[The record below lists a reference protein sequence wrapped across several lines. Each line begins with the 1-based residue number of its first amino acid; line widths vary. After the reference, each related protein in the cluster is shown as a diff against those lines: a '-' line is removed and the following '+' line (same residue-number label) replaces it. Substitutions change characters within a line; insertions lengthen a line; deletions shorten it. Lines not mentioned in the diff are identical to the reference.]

1 MKNTMTKSA
10 MALAVAAVI
19 SGGSNMAAAFE
30 LEEVI
35 VTAQK
40 RSQNLM
46 DVPISVSAVSGE
58 KIGEMG
64 IQRAEDI
71 TSYVPNFQVVQGP
84 IGDRINIRGI
94 QTGNDPGFEQSV
106 ATFVDGIYRGRAIQ
120 SRFSFLDVEMVEVLR
135 GPQPTLFGKNTV
147 AGAVNIRSARPTA
160 DFEGEVSA
168 GYNPE
173 FDETELQGVIS
184 GPLTDTLR
192 GRLVLMNREMDEG
205 WVNNFAN
212 DQDMPVSDEL
222 FGRLSL
228 EWDVSDSTQITL
240 RHEQG
245 DWEIEGHPWVFVEA
259 GPLAP
264 FLSAGNIPVGHV
276 YETHMGQN
284 GFGTFAGDSVLDFG
298 SNYFSEGSS
307 SETSLTV
314 THDLPNGSTIT
325 AIAGHSEY
333 DYERFTDADFSPLPL
348 LRFDDTEDFKQTSF
362 ELRLASD
369 VGGDIEYVAGLYYQE
384 NDLKADGLTQFNL
397 AAIGDL
403 LGGACA
409 AGGGSGAIVV
419 GDAGATTANVA
430 ATVPGSTA
438 AVANAC
444 GQAALTQQLVPAGV
458 NGASRYHSLEQSAES
473 WAVFAQPT
481 WNISEEFRATLGLR
495 YTEEEK
501 SASQLA
507 YATDYVERTS
517 TAIADPTSPAAGA
530 AYLLG
535 EFTPHN
541 FTNSDP
547 GMSRDEES
555 FTWSFNVQYDV
566 TQDTMVYA
574 TAGTGFKAGGFN
586 SFYMGQTNA
595 GGADSTDVG
604 YDEEE
609 VFTYE
614 LGFKMSLLDGGA
626 ELNVAAFRTEYDDL
640 QVSVF
645 SGNTTFL
652 VQNAAEAISQGIEID
667 GRWQATEKLMLLGSL
682 GYVDF
687 KYDNFQGQ
695 ACVSEQVTAFR
706 ESAYQDAVTAG
717 DFAGAAGAAL
727 TVNNQSCSAAGVND
741 LSGKTS
747 ENTPELSASL
757 SANYV
762 HPLGDNFELTANL
775 DASYTDETYRQSDL
789 DPVSQEDD
797 FWKFNMLLSIAP
809 TDGSWDVSLVGKN
822 ITDEETLSYV
832 NDAPLL
838 AGTRF
843 GRIDAPRSFTIRGRY
858 RF

>member
-1 MKNTMTKSA
+1 MKNTTKKTA
-10 MALAVAAVI
+10 MALAIAAI
-19 SGGSNMAAAFE
+19 SGSNLNVSAFT

-58 KIGEMG
+58 KVGDMG

-120 SRFSFLDVEMVEVLR
+120 SRFSFLDVDMIEVLR

-147 AGAVNIRSARPTA
+147 AGAVNIRSARPTSE
-160 DFEGEVSA
+160 FEAEFSA

-173 FDETELQGVIS
+173 FEETELQGVVS

-192 GRLVLMNREMDEG
+192 GRLVVMSREMDKG
-205 WVNNFAN
+205 WVDNLAN
-212 DQDMPVSDEL
+212 DEHLPVSEEL
-222 FGRLSL
+222 FGRISL
-228 EWDVSDSTQITL
+228 EWDIGDNTQITL

-259 GPLAP
+259 GPLQP

-276 YETHMGQN
+276 HKTHMGQN
-284 GFGTFAGDSVLDFG
+284 GFGSFAGDSVLDFG
-298 SNYFSEGSS
+298 SNYLSDGELT
-307 SETSLTV
+307 ETSLTL
-314 THDLPNGSTIT
+314 THDLPNGSTLT
-325 AIAGHSEY
+325 AIAGRSSY

-348 LRFDDTEDFKQTSF
+348 LRFDDTEDFEQTSF

-369 VGGDIEYVAGLYYQE
+369 VGDTIEYVAGLYYQDNE
-384 NDLKADGLTQFNL
+384 LEADGLTQFNL
-397 AAIGDL
+397 SAIGDL
-403 LGGACA
+403 LGGSCA

-419 GDAGATTANVA
+419 GDAGTTAANVA
-430 ATVPGSTA
+430 ATVAGSTA
-438 AVANAC
+438 ALANAC

-458 NGASRYHSLEQSAES
+458 DGASRYHSLEQTSES
-473 WAVFAQPT
+473 WAVFVQPT
-481 WNISEEFRATLGLR
+481 WNLSEDLRATLGLR

-501 SASQLA
+501 SATQRA
-507 YATDYVERTS
+507 YATDYVERTD
-517 TAIADPTSPAAGA
+517 TPIADPLSPAAGA

-535 EFTPHN
+535 EFTPHR
-541 FTNSDP
+541 FSTSDP

-555 FTWSFNVQYDV
+555 FTWSFNVQYDL
-566 TQDTMVYA
+566 TMDTMVYA

-595 GGADSTDVG
+595 GGADSRDVG

-609 VFTYE
+609 VFSYE

-652 VQNAAEAISQGIEID
+652 VQNAAEAVSQGIEID
-667 GRWQATEKLMLLGSL
+667 GRWQATEKLMLLASL
-682 GYVDF
+682 GYIDF
-687 KYDNFQGQ
+687 EYDNFEGQ
-695 ACVSEQVTAFR
+695 ACVSEQSTAFR
-706 ESAYQDAVTAG
+706 ESAYQTAIVAS
-717 DFAGAAGAAL
+717 DFVGAAGAAL

-741 LSGKTS
+741 LSGRTS

-762 HPLGDNFELTANL
+762 YPLGDNYELTANL
-775 DASYTDETYRQSDL
+775 DASYTDETFRQSDL
-789 DPVSQEDD
+789 DPASQEDD
-797 FWKFNMLLSIAP
+797 FWKFNMMLSVGS
-809 TDGSWDVSLVGKN
+809 TDGRWDVALVGKN
-822 ITDEETLSYV
+822 ITDEESLSYV

-843 GRIDAPRSFTIRGRY
+843 GRIDTPRSFTVRGRY